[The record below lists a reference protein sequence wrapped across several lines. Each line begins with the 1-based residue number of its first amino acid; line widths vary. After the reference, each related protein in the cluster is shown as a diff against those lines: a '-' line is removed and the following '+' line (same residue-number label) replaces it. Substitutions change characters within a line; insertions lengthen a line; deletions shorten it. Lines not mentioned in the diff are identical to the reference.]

1 MGLPRECKMWVFEGD
16 FEEGLGCEVEI
27 GECGIW
33 SFERKNELRDEGNG
47 GGRRRIINKDE

>member
-33 SFERKNELRDEGNG
+33 SFERKRVCG
-47 GGRRRIINKDE
+47 